1 MKVPDEFLGLISQD
15 SFINKNSI
23 TIKFGSK
30 FNHKQLKLP
39 FNPSN
44 IPICLMNLEQKVMAD
59 MKDAMKSKDEATLRA
74 LRAIKAEIIKAKTDP
89 GAGGEVSAEKEL
101 SLLKK
106 MMKQRKDSL
115 EIYQQQNREDL
126 AKKEQEEIAVI
137 EKFLPKQ
144 LSGDELKAELQQIVA
159 ETGAVSPADM
169 GKVMG
174 AATKKLAGRA
184 DGKTIS
190 AMVKELLAK

>member
-1 MKVPDEFLGLISQD
+1 MS
-15 SFINKNSI
+15 
-23 TIKFGSK
+23 
-30 FNHKQLKLP
+30 
-39 FNPSN
+39 
-44 IPICLMNLEQKVMAD
+44 LEQKVMAE
-59 MKDAMKSKDEATLRA
+59 MKDAMKSKNEGTLRA
-74 LRAIKAEIIKAKTDP
+74 LRAIKAEIIKARTEP
-89 GAGGEVSAEKEL
+89 GAAGEVSAEKEV
-101 SLLKK
+101 SLLQK

-126 AKKEQEEIAVI
+126 AKKEMEEISVI
-137 EKFLPKQ
+137 ERFLPQQ
-144 LSGDELKAELQQIVA
+144 LAGPELKAELEQIISD
-159 ETGAVSPADM
+159 TGASSAADM